1 MFSLTKRI
9 FRSILLVAT
18 SVLIVSLLVS
28 LGVTY
33 DYFSNQYDDQLKDEA
48 QYIAGGLESQGEDYL
63 QALKSKPTGARI
75 TWIAADGTVLYD
87 NTVDAATLG
96 NHLDREEVHE
106 ALQHGEGM
114 ATRYSDTLTRETVNY
129 ALRLTDG
136 SILRVSDTH
145 DSLLSLLLTL
155 LTPIL
160 ILAIVLVSVSALLAY
175 GIARKVTRPLNQLD
189 LTHPHPET
197 VKTYQELT
205 PLLNRLAKQN
215 QQIRE
220 QMEELG
226 RRRKEFTA
234 ITENMSE
241 GLLVVDRSANL
252 LSYNSG
258 ALQLL
263 GATSAEP
270 MVSVL
275 SLNNSP
281 GFHQAV
287 DDALDGRHSVRQM
300 SHNDRTY
307 QIIANPVYEKREAVG
322 AVLLILDVTERE
334 ERDRLRREFSANVS
348 HELKTPLT
356 SISGFAEMIRMG
368 IARPEDIGHF
378 AGKIHSE
385 AQRLLGLIDDILK
398 LSQLDENSIPKPKE
412 SIELSS
418 IAAQVV
424 DRLASTADKRSV
436 MVETDL
442 TPSKVPGVAQ
452 ILDEMIYNLVENAI
466 KYNKENGKV
475 YLTLQKEGAKV
486 RLTVHD
492 TGIGIPD
499 TDRERVF
506 ERFYRV
512 DKSHSKEIGGTGLG
526 LSIVKHGAAFHD
538 ATITLDSTLGQ
549 GTVISILFPAI
560 E

>member
-1 MFSLTKRI
+1 MTKRI
-9 FRSILLVAT
+9 FRSILFVAT
-18 SVLIVSLLVS
+18 SVLIVSLLVC

-33 DYFSNQYDDQLKDEA
+33 SHFSNLYDEQLKDEA

-63 QALKSKPTGARI
+63 QALENKPTGARI
-75 TWIAADGTVLYD
+75 TWIAPDGTVLYD
-87 NTVDAATLG
+87 NTVDAATLD
-96 NHLDREEVHE
+96 NHLNREEILE
-106 ALQHGEGM
+106 ALQNGEGM
-114 ATRYSDTLTRETVNY
+114 AIRYSDTLTRETVNY
-129 ALRLTDG
+129 ALRIADG

-145 DSLLSLLLTL
+145 DSLLTLLLTL

-160 ILAIVLVSVSALLAY
+160 ILSIVLVSVSALLAY
-175 GIARKVTRPLNQLD
+175 GIARKVTRPLNHLD
-189 LTHPHPET
+189 LAHLNPET
-197 VKTYQELT
+197 VKTYPELT
-205 PLLNRLAKQN
+205 PLLNRLDKQN

-226 RRRKEFTA
+226 RRRKEFAA

-258 ALQLL
+258 ALRLL
-263 GATSAEP
+263 GATSADP

-287 DDALDGRHSVRQM
+287 EDALDGRHSVRQM
-300 SHNDRTY
+300 AHNERSY
-307 QIIANPVYEKREAVG
+307 QIIANPVYEKNEAVG

-378 AGKIHSE
+378 AGKIHGE

-398 LSQLDENSIPKPKE
+398 LSQLDENSIPRAKE
-412 SIELSS
+412 PVELSS
-418 IAAQVV
+418 VTAQVA
-424 DRLASTADKRSV
+424 DRLSSTADKRSV
-436 MVETDL
+436 IIETAL
-442 TPSKVPGVAQ
+442 TPLKVMGVAQ
-452 ILDEMIYNLVENAI
+452 ILDEMIYNLIENAI
-466 KYNKENGKV
+466 KYNKEGGKV
-475 YLTLQKEGAKV
+475 YVTLQKEGAKV

-499 TDRERVF
+499 ADRERVF

-538 ATITLDSTLGQ
+538 ATVTLDSTLGQ
-549 GTVISILFPAI
+549 GTVISILFPAL
-560 E
+560 EEN